1 MEQEIKGFLDY
12 LSLEKGFSGNTIAA
26 YSNDL
31 RQLAEFVRAKVA
43 EQGLPA
49 EWSSVDRSLLLSYVL
64 SLKSAEEKGYAPA
77 TLARKVAAMRRFFRF
92 LVDEGTVEESPAK
105 EVSSGRVGKPLPKAI
120 SVAEVEEL
128 LRQPTKRS
136 TPEARRDAA
145 MLELLYATGVRVTE
159 LVSLDLGDV
168 NLSADYPHIRC
179 LRKGSKEQ
187 LIPIHEHAVKAV
199 RLYLDQGRPRLAR
212 YKEEQAL
219 FLNRRGERLTRQ
231 GFWLILKAYAK
242 EAKIEAAITPHT
254 LRHSIATHLLNSGRM
269 NLRELQEFLG
279 HANISTTQVY
289 THLTSEHLRQVYD
302 KSHPRAE

>member
-1 MEQEIKGFLDY
+1 MEEEGKHFLEY

-31 RQLAEFVRAKVA
+31 RQLTDFVRAKLA
-43 EQGLPA
+43 AQGLPA
-49 EWSSVDRSLLLSYVL
+49 EWSSVDRPLLLSHML
-64 SLKSAEEKGYAPA
+64 SLKSAQDKGYAPA

-92 LVDEGTVEESPAK
+92 LADEGVIEENPAK

-120 SVAEVEEL
+120 SVGEVEEL
-128 LRQPTKRS
+128 LKQPAKRS
-136 TPEARRDAA
+136 TPEAKRDAA
-145 MLELLYATGVRVTE
+145 MLELLYATGMRVTE
-159 LVSLDLGDV
+159 MVSLDLGDV
-168 NLSADYPHIRC
+168 NLNADYPYTRC

-187 LIPIHEHAVKAV
+187 LIPIHERAVQAV
-199 RLYLDQGRPRLAR
+199 RQYVEESRPQLAHG
-212 YKEEQAL
+212 KGGQAL

-242 EAKIEAAITPHT
+242 EAKSEAHITPHT

-289 THLTSEHLRQVYD
+289 THLTSEHLRQVYE